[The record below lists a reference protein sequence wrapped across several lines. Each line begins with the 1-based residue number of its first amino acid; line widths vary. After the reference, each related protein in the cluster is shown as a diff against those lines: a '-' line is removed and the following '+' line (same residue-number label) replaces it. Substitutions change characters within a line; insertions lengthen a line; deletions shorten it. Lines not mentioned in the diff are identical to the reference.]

1 MLWLDEKL
9 YPPSSKK
16 KNEMVVPFLIFKD
29 VLVYL
34 LIYLHSPGT
43 LHALSLDSSPV
54 FARRRRILATDN
66 EKKYPDT
73 SIILWNELPTAVLTY
88 STLEGFKDSLRQ
100 LSYIRHAGFNGI
112 YHHDDGF

>member
-1 MLWLDEKL
+1 M
-9 YPPSSKK
+9 
-16 KNEMVVPFLIFKD
+16 
-29 VLVYL
+29 
-34 LIYLHSPGT
+34 
-43 LHALSLDSSPV
+43 LDSSPV

>member
-1 MLWLDEKL
+1 MYTPGNPLTRLRL
-9 YPPSSKK
+9 
-16 KNEMVVPFLIFKD
+16 FLHEPNTNCD
-29 VLVYL
+29 QSLNVLVYL
-34 LIYLHSPGT
+34 LIYLHSPET

-100 LSYIRHAGFNGI
+100 LSYIRHDGFNGI